1 MTFSPVATHS
11 RCVLVESLNED
22 EFNND
27 AVGGIRNKS
36 QPLLFVG
43 VLSRPCP
50 AQLPVSLLSMFLCPT
65 PPQIITQRLALSMI
79 FPLLSNWRKE
89 EWLQTLSPCRVS
101 LYSLFPKTP
110 PTQTTKCL
118 PPQISLPTSSL

>member
-50 AQLPVSLLSMFLCPT
+50 AQLPVSLLSMFLCP
-65 PPQIITQRLALSMI
+65 PPPDNHTKTRPQHDIPSAVKLEKGGVAANSFSLQG
-79 FPLLSNWRKE
+79 FP
-89 EWLQTLSPCRVS
+89 V
-101 LYSLFPKTP
+101 FPFP
-110 PTQTTKCL
+110 
-118 PPQISLPTSSL
+118 